1 MGLGPGLERW
11 YDAYMTNNTDPKV
24 TAELVRAARGLKTQ
38 RWDPTKGRTRRTTHT
53 RKNIR

>member
-1 MGLGPGLERW
+1 
-11 YDAYMTNNTDPKV
+11 MTNNTNNEL
-24 TAELVRAARGLKTQ
+24 TARLIKSAKGLKTG